1 MMKLVLFLLL
11 LILIPPLISESFS
24 YFDGDMVDYGIEN
37 KNLNFNESKSKII
50 HFNEFSNEQQV
61 KRYLIFGKGS
71 ISEIGNFVQTSYSI
85 SSSNGFFSIITIPE
99 STLSIFQS
107 KGFHIIE
114 DFQLDFHS
122 KYISK
127 NNVSQTSTIGNIA
140 NSERVHNL
148 YNVTGND
155 VTIAIIDT
163 GVDFSNP
170 DMQHALARDNENFPI
185 MLDPDGQGLIL
196 TNATFAANI
205 DQYGTMKN
213 FTKSSLYNT
222 TSDVY
227 VKSRDGGIFLNVEQN
242 GDGTSLLVYN
252 SMFPMFGSTPLLN
265 GTLSDDMKIGK
276 NKHDYIE
283 SKSGIYHLG
292 IMYQGSPSQPQVV
305 PVLVVDSKKS
315 GYYDTIIPDM
325 STSWQ
330 DFTKNSTNEKIEFD
344 FDFTD
349 DVHHVIGDGNE
360 FLIYDY
366 NDDGEFDYSVGT
378 LGAQVLDIYG
388 VIENESDID
397 ETFGAINGTL
407 LPSINRNGE
416 FFGVMTDVSG
426 HGTGSAGTIISK
438 GVNEY
443 DIYNNTKKFNIRG
456 IAPDAKII
464 PVKALWFGDILYA
477 WLWSA
482 GFDNHDVEWKFS
494 GNTRADIISNSW
506 GVSTFPNFEYAPGF
520 DLLSLVMTTLS
531 LPNSFSEDY
540 PGVLMVSSAGNSGH
554 GYGTIGL
561 PNASPTG
568 ISVGATTNN
577 IFVGYGPFK
586 DEPRF
591 GNSTKHS
598 DHVVDFSSRGP
609 TLIGDPKPDLM
620 SIGAY
625 SFTPASVTKPS
636 SDYDQ
641 EPFSMFGGTSMS
653 APIVSGTAALVIQSL
668 NEKSQTY
675 APSDVKNILMSTA
688 NDMHND
694 VFTQGTGMVD
704 SLDAIRL
711 INGEGGVFKVYNME
725 SSKNLNQIL
734 ELPLKNLNYTAIGM
748 SSPKISLE
756 NIPQTSWFGGRLS
769 PGDVTSASFKIEN
782 PTNSTLTVK
791 VIPENL
797 KLIEKFIYDGTTE
810 PHLQDSYHNKSK
822 IYRPNYISLA
832 NLTASE
838 MIQTNSSKIVP
849 EDSSLLVL
857 NANFSFDH
865 FMNQTNPIYADDLK
879 ISSLYLYDWKD
890 KNDDSKIASDE
901 LSLVNRGGSWGT
913 VQELRVSKPTEHF
926 ENQPVIGV
934 YPVPER
940 YSFWGGSIKE
950 NSTAFDYTL
959 SASYFKKDIWT
970 DVTLDNEIIS
980 IPPNQTI
987 DVNVNIQT
995 QKDQKT
1001 GIYDGFIKF
1010 KGEHHIVNVPVSY
1023 VIVEKVLKDIP
1034 FTFIGKNDD
1043 VNFNNEYVKGAF
1055 DMSNRYMAGDWR
1067 QYYLDV
1073 QDSTINNASIEI
1085 SWENENTNFSAFVL
1099 DPHGKIIST
1108 NMPTGVFGH
1117 FMNWASLDW
1126 LGNSPFSQGGG
1137 FFPVKNKDNTS
1148 TLIFAPINQTGTHS
1162 LLIHSTLFE
1171 GNNITEP
1178 VTLVAKFST
1187 LTSDNI
1193 PPEIILELD
1202 DVLKSNHKIM
1212 PEIIEDNLTSVT
1224 YTLDGNLIQLNTTT
1238 LDVSTLDDGKH
1249 SLTINAVDKFGLTN
1263 SKIFDFILD
1272 SKYPTLEL
1280 QSKNNTIVS
1289 KRLDI
1294 QVSVSDQNLPQSN
1307 YLSFLLPNG
1316 ERIVD
1321 EKSYSFDVSDLDEG
1335 KYSIEISIQDMA
1347 KNNVLSKIMF
1357 EIDHSVVDPPKSSIS
1372 IISSQTTESDGN
1384 YLLIIII
1391 SIIVIA
1397 IVSVLVILK
1406 QKSKTPQKN

>member
-1 MMKLVLFLLL
+1 
-11 LILIPPLISESFS
+11 
-24 YFDGDMVDYGIEN
+24 
-37 KNLNFNESKSKII
+37 
-50 HFNEFSNEQQV
+50 
-61 KRYLIFGKGS
+61 
-71 ISEIGNFVQTSYSI
+71 
-85 SSSNGFFSIITIPE
+85 
-99 STLSIFQS
+99 
-107 KGFHIIE
+107 
-114 DFQLDFHS
+114 
-122 KYISK
+122 
-127 NNVSQTSTIGNIA
+127 
-140 NSERVHNL
+140 
-148 YNVTGND
+148 
-155 VTIAIIDT
+155 
-163 GVDFSNP
+163 
-170 DMQHALARDNENFPI
+170 
-185 MLDPDGQGLIL
+185 
-196 TNATFAANI
+196 
-205 DQYGTMKN
+205 
-213 FTKSSLYNT
+213 
-222 TSDVY
+222 
-227 VKSRDGGIFLNVEQN
+227 
-242 GDGTSLLVYN
+242 
-252 SMFPMFGSTPLLN
+252 
-265 GTLSDDMKIGK
+265 
-276 NKHDYIE
+276 
-283 SKSGIYHLG
+283 
-292 IMYQGSPSQPQVV
+292 
-305 PVLVVDSKKS
+305 
-315 GYYDTIIPDM
+315 
-325 STSWQ
+325 
-330 DFTKNSTNEKIEFD
+330 
-344 FDFTD
+344 
-349 DVHHVIGDGNE
+349 
-360 FLIYDY
+360 
-366 NDDGEFDYSVGT
+366 
-378 LGAQVLDIYG
+378 
-388 VIENESDID
+388 
-397 ETFGAINGTL
+397 
-407 LPSINRNGE
+407 
-416 FFGVMTDVSG
+416 
-426 HGTGSAGTIISK
+426 
-438 GVNEY
+438 
-443 DIYNNTKKFNIRG
+443 
-456 IAPDAKII
+456 
-464 PVKALWFGDILYA
+464 
-477 WLWSA
+477 
-482 GFDNHDVEWKFS
+482 
-494 GNTRADIISNSW
+494 
-506 GVSTFPNFEYAPGF
+506 
-520 DLLSLVMTTLS
+520 
-531 LPNSFSEDY
+531 
-540 PGVLMVSSAGNSGH
+540 
-554 GYGTIGL
+554 
-561 PNASPTG
+561 
-568 ISVGATTNN
+568 
-577 IFVGYGPFK
+577 
-586 DEPRF
+586 
-591 GNSTKHS
+591 
-598 DHVVDFSSRGP
+598 
-609 TLIGDPKPDLM
+609 
-620 SIGAY
+620 
-625 SFTPASVTKPS
+625 
-636 SDYDQ
+636 
-641 EPFSMFGGTSMS
+641 MFGGTSMS

-694 VFTQGTGMVD
+694 VFTQGTGMVN

-822 IYRPNYISLA
+822 TYRPNYIPLD

-1010 KGEHHIVNVPVSY
+1010 EGEHHIVNVPVSY

-1372 IISSQTTESDGN
+1372 TISSQTTESDGN